1 MCYDISNKIF
11 LLWHSVSGIGH
22 IWPETNHQF
31 LKYLQ
36 VLYVLQSI
44 MMTFKHQGSFM
55 GSHRTVHKLNYLN
68 FFNIQNGISQF
79 TQLLNLLFKKKKKT
93 KLNFVQLAS
102 RQWMLSFS
110 YFVTYTAL
118 SISQNSLSLLPVKKE
133 QSFV

>member
-22 IWPETNHQF
+22 ICPETNLQF

-55 GSHRTVHKLNYLN
+55 GSHRTVHKMNYLN

-79 TQLLNLLFKKKKKT
+79 TQLLNLLFFKKT

-110 YFVTYTAL
+110 YFVTSPAL